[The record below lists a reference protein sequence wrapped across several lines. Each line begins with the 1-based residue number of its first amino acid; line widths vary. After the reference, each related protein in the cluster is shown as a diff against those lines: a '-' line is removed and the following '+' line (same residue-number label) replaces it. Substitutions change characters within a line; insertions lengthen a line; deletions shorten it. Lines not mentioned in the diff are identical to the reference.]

1 MIRPINFTGIKNVGY
16 TRVIIDH
23 NPNIE
28 EKTIMN
34 MELTDDGKNQDLA
47 EYRKFLK
54 SNPSLKNE
62 INDRF
67 INIEFDSF
75 TVGDGFGT
83 KMGINGNDIFPS
95 GENMNIINFA
105 KNLVNR
111 VAKFKNKDY
120 VKDEYHYLSKEAQEG
135 LIYKKNIEDYVDGS
149 SGRLDL
155 LEGSGLTEK
164 FAHFFNDQEV
174 KLTDA
179 QEEKLFAAIDNIVD
193 VLHEPA
199 YVHNGAMY
207 MSALFKGYKNSN
219 LLS

>member
-83 KMGINGNDIFPS
+83 KMGINGNDIFPWNLQILTCRNTFPYRQNSRVQPSVFNVLKSSKFLGTGRQQNVSLCIFEKTGSLSRRIDRHTS
-95 GENMNIINFA
+95 GWKRTF
-105 KNLVNR
+105 
-111 VAKFKNKDY
+111 
-120 VKDEYHYLSKEAQEG
+120 
-135 LIYKKNIEDYVDGS
+135 
-149 SGRLDL
+149 
-155 LEGSGLTEK
+155 
-164 FAHFFNDQEV
+164 
-174 KLTDA
+174 
-179 QEEKLFAAIDNIVD
+179 
-193 VLHEPA
+193 PA
-199 YVHNGAMY
+199 
-207 MSALFKGYKNSN
+207 
-219 LLS
+219 